1 MSSSP
6 TTHAPYP
13 IRVLLAAAATV
24 ALSFGGLT
32 FASAA
37 SVGDDSTQGDECVP
51 SEAYSETTYIEHP
64 AVTHEETVPGAW
76 WNWSPNQDQGPF
88 EGPPSFPTDARGTW
102 QGPHIEGGPDQELTG
117 TFNSSHGNSGNASWF
132 HRALPTV
139 ETVEDEAASTEK
151 IITNYSEVTCPEPTE
166 EPTIEPTEE
175 PTTEPTTE
183 PTEEPTT
190 EPTEEPTQPPVV
202 VLPDVVLP
210 VVTPPVVVPPVV
222 VPPVVVPPVVTPP
235 AVVPPVVTSSAAQ
248 PAPVVTAAPSFTG

>member
-6 TTHAPYP
+6 TAHAPYP
-13 IRVLLAAAATV
+13 VRVLLAAAATV

-139 ETVEDEAASTEK
+139 ETVEDEAASTEE

-166 EPTIEPTEE
+166 EL
-175 PTTEPTTE
+175 
-183 PTEEPTT
+183 
-190 EPTEEPTQPPVV
+190 TQLPAV
-202 VLPDVVLP
+202 VLS
-210 VVTPPVVVPPVV
+210 VVTPPVV

-235 AVVPPVVTSSAAQ
+235 AVVPPVVTLSAAQ